1 MRRLVL
7 VSVFVACGPMP
18 VTLPDGGIVDD
29 EFDAGVSVDA
39 GAPDAGALTDAG
51 SFDAGETDAGAER
64 DAGPMLDGG
73 VVGTDGGRPTVDG
86 GLVVYPFGRTHSPLP
101 AGLVEHLRRVAAREA
116 HDDDALMKVGDSITV
131 SSSHLACFAG
141 TNVDLAGRTTLQPT
155 LDAFNTT
162 RIAGTSPFARVSIA
176 ATIGWS
182 TQSAINGNPAPLEQE
197 LTATNARF
205 ATVMFGTND
214 IGFMNLDA
222 YARNMFTLVDRLLA
236 RGVVPIVSSIPPRDD
251 STTADAQVPW
261 YNGVTRALA
270 QSRQIPYVDLHRELL
285 PLPNHGITTADGVH
299 LNTYVPAGSS
309 RGCLLTTAGLRYGH
323 NVRNLLTLEA
333 LSRTWSAVTTQT
345 AADATATLR
354 TGNGTTADPLVVD
367 TLPFVDVRDT
377 RRDGARVIDTY
388 SACSTANEGGA
399 EVVYR
404 LEVTRPMSVRAT
416 VVSLGTADLDV
427 HLLRG
432 SVAGSACITR
442 NDKTVTSALMPGTY
456 FFVVD
461 TYVSAG
467 TERSGEY
474 ALVVMEQP

>member
-1 MRRLVL
+1 MRRSLLVAL
-7 VSVFVACGPMP
+7 LVACGPMP
-18 VTLPDGGIVDD
+18 VVLPDGGIVDED
-29 EFDAGVSVDA
+29 VDPGVDA
-39 GAPDAGALTDAG
+39 GAVDGGAALDAGDL
-51 SFDAGETDAGAER
+51 DAGEAEAGTER
-64 DAGPMLDGG
+64 DAGPVPDGG
-73 VVGTDGGRPTVDG
+73 PIVDAGRPPVDG
-86 GLVVYPFGRTHSPLP
+86 GMVVYPFGRTHSPLTP
-101 AGLVEHLRRVAAREA
+101 GVVANLRRIAAREA

-131 SSSHLACFAG
+131 SSSHLTCFAG
-141 TNVDLAGRTTLQPT
+141 ANVDLDGRTALQPV
-155 LDAFNTT
+155 LDAINST
-162 RIAGTSPFARVSIA
+162 RIAGRSPFARTSLA

-182 TQSAINGNPAPLEQE
+182 AQSAINGNPAPLEQE
-197 LTATNARF
+197 LAATNARF

-222 YARNMFTLVDRLLA
+222 YGKNLFTLVDRLVA

-270 QSRQIPYVDLHRELL
+270 QSRQVPYIDLNRELL
-285 PLPNHGITTADGVH
+285 PLPNHGITTVDGVH
-299 LNTYVPAGSS
+299 LNTSVSSGSS
-309 RGCLLTTAGLRYGH
+309 RGCLLTPAGLRYGH

-333 LSRTWSAVTTQT
+333 LSRSWSAVTVGTPS
-345 AADATATLR
+345 DATATLR
-354 TGNGTTADPLVVD
+354 TGAGTATEPLVVD
-367 TLPFVDVRDT
+367 ALPFADVRDT
-377 RRDGARVIDTY
+377 RRDGARVIGTY
-388 SACSTANEGGA
+388 PGCSTANEGGA

-404 LEVTRPMSVRAT
+404 LEVTRPTTVRAT

-432 SVAGSACITR
+432 SVSGAACVAR

-474 ALVVMEQP
+474 ALVVMEQ

>member
-1 MRRLVL
+1 MRRLWL
-7 VSVFVACGPMP
+7 VSVLVACGPMP
-18 VTLPDGGIVDD
+18 VVLPDGGLGD
-29 EFDAGVSVDA
+29 EPSDAGLSVDA
-39 GAPDAGALTDAG
+39 GAVDAGPLIDAGAA
-51 SFDAGETDAGAER
+51 DAGAER
-64 DAGPMLDGG
+64 DAGPVLDGG
-73 VVGTDGGRPTVDG
+73 SVTDAGRPATDG

-101 AGLVEHLRRVAAREA
+101 ASIVENLRRIAGRET

-131 SSSHLACFAG
+131 STSHLACFAG
-141 TNVDLAGRTTLQPT
+141 ANVDLDGRTTLQPA
-155 LDAFNTT
+155 LDAFNST
-162 RIAGTSPFARVSIA
+162 RIAGTSPFARASLA

-182 TQSAINGNPAPLEQE
+182 AQSAINGTPAPLEQE
-197 LTATNARF
+197 LAATNARF

-214 IGFMNLDA
+214 VGFMNLDA
-222 YARNMFTLVDRLLA
+222 YGRNMFTLVDRLLA

-251 STTADAQVPW
+251 SMTADALVPW

-270 QSRQIPYVDLHRELL
+270 QSRQIPYIDLNRELL

-299 LNTYVPAGSS
+299 LNTYVSSGSS
-309 RGCLLTTAGLRYGH
+309 RGCLLTPAGLRYGH

-333 LSRTWSAVTTQT
+333 LSRSWSAVTMRT

-354 TGNGTTADPLVVD
+354 TASGSTADPLVVD

-388 SACSTANEGGA
+388 SACSTANEGGP

-404 LEVTRPMSVRAT
+404 LEVTRPMTVRAT

-432 SVAGSACITR
+432 AVSGAACVTR

-456 FFVVD
+456 FVVVD

-474 ALVVMEQP
+474 AVVVMEQ

>member
-29 EFDAGVSVDA
+29 EFDAGVSVDGGIVDG
-39 GAPDAGALTDAG
+39 GAVADAGLL
-51 SFDAGETDAGAER
+51 DAGEPDGGTER
-64 DAGPMLDGG
+64 DAGLVLDGG
-73 VVGTDGGRPTVDG
+73 VAVDAGAATVDG
-86 GLVVYPFGRTHSPLP
+86 GMVVYPFGRTHSPVTP
-101 AGLVEHLRRVAAREA
+101 GVVENLRRIAAREA

-131 SSSHLACFAG
+131 SSSHLTCFSGA
-141 TNVDLAGRTTLQPT
+141 NVDLDGRTALQPV
-155 LDAFNTT
+155 LDAINAT
-162 RIAGTSPFARVSIA
+162 RIAGTSPFARVSLA

-182 TQSAINGNPAPLEQE
+182 AQSAINGNPAPLEQE
-197 LTATNARF
+197 LAATNARF

-222 YARNMFTLVDRLLA
+222 YGKNLFTLVDRLVA

-270 QSRQIPYVDLHRELL
+270 QSRQIPYIDLNRELL
-285 PLPNHGITTADGVH
+285 PLPNHGITTVDGVH
-299 LNTYVPAGSS
+299 LNTYVVSGSS
-309 RGCLLTTAGLRYGH
+309 RGCLLTAAGLRYGH

-333 LSRTWSAVTTQT
+333 LSRSWGAVTLGT

-354 TGNGTTADPLVVD
+354 TGPGTAAAPLVVD
-367 TLPFVDVRDT
+367 SLPFADVRDT
-377 RRDGARVIDTY
+377 RRDGARGIDTY
-388 SACSTANEGGA
+388 TGCSTANEGGA

-404 LEVTRPMSVRAT
+404 LEVTRPMTVRAT

-432 SVAGSACITR
+432 SVSAAACVAR

-456 FFVVD
+456 FIVVD